1 MREIITLKTYIP
13 GIIEAASS
21 YAARGSSTSHLTEV
35 VKHMQLAWYF
45 WTDAAQIT
53 ADAMRGKG
61 DIVEALDVEP
71 TAKRAPAMTS
81 PVDFISYLK
90 SNINELK
97 KLATKVYEDLAYP
110 SLMPRRAI
118 VYLEQGLIHAIT
130 ASYYINIIV
139 EDYER
144 TGRV

>member
-90 SNINELK
+90 RSEEHTSELQ
-97 KLATKVYEDLAYP
+97 
-110 SLMPRRAI
+110 SR
-118 VYLEQGLIHAIT
+118 
-130 ASYYINIIV
+130 
-139 EDYER
+139 
-144 TGRV
+144 